1 MVKLTEKEQ
10 ETFDYIVDVIVNN
23 GYSPSVRDIKDAIG
37 YKSTSTVYSCL
48 NKLEAAGY
56 IQKEGGK
63 SRTIRVIGSLLGN
76 KVPLLGKVTAGT
88 PILAVEN
95 YDGYVDFVANSIGCN
110 QKDLF
115 ALKVS
120 GVSMIEVGIMDGD
133 VVIVNSQNYADNGDI
148 VVAMIDD
155 EATVK
160 TFYKENGRYRLQ
172 PENRDL
178 KPIYTDHLVILGRV
192 VASMRTY

>member
-10 ETFDYIVDVIVNN
+10 KTLDYIIDVIVNN
-23 GYSPSVRDIKDAIG
+23 GYSPSVRDIRDAIG

-56 IQKEGGK
+56 IQKEDGK
-63 SRTIRVIGSLLGN
+63 SRTIRVDGSLSGT

-120 GVSMIEVGIMDGD
+120 GVSMIEAGIMDGD
-133 VVIVNSQNYADNGDI
+133 IVIVNSQNYADNGDI
-148 VVAMIDD
+148 VVAMLDD

-172 PENRDL
+172 TENKAL
-178 KPIYTDHLVILGRV
+178 QPIYADTVIILGRV
-192 VASMRTY
+192 VACMRTY

>member
-10 ETFDYIVDVIVNN
+10 KTLDYIIDVIVNN
-23 GYSPSVRDIKDAIG
+23 GYSPSVRDIRDAIG

-56 IQKEGGK
+56 IQKEDGK
-63 SRTIRVIGSLLGN
+63 SRTIRVDGSLSGT

-88 PILAVEN
+88 PILAIEN

-120 GVSMIEVGIMDGD
+120 GVSMIEAGIMDGD
-133 VVIVNSQNYADNGDI
+133 IVIVNSQNYADNGDI
-148 VVAMIDD
+148 VVAMLDD

-172 PENRDL
+172 PENKAL
-178 KPIYTDHLVILGRV
+178 QPIYADTVIILGRV
-192 VASMRTY
+192 VACMRTY

>member
-1 MVKLTEKEQ
+1 MVKLTEIEQ
-10 ETFDYIVDVIVNN
+10 KTFDYIVDVIVNN

-63 SRTIRVIGSLLGN
+63 SRTIRVVGALSGN
-76 KVPLLGKVTAGT
+76 KVPLLGKVTAGI
-88 PILAVEN
+88 PILAIEN
-95 YDGYVDFVANSIGCN
+95 YDGYVDFVANSIGCD

-120 GVSMIEVGIMDGD
+120 GVSMIEAGIMDGD
-133 VVIVNSQNYADNGDI
+133 IVIVNSQNYADNGDI
-148 VVAMIDD
+148 VVAMIDE

-160 TFYKENGRYRLQ
+160 TFYKENGGYRLQ
-172 PENRDL
+172 PENKDL
-178 KPIYTDHLVILGRV
+178 KPIYADDIVILGRV
-192 VASMRTY
+192 VACTRTY

>member
-110 QKDLF
+110 QKGLF

-148 VVAMIDD
+148 VVAMIDE